1 MTDAKVGRLLFLS
14 ILVMAVVPLTAA
26 FWLLED
32 TLETSLNLGFN
43 APVVQALEDAATN
56 LRTLGKLDEANRAG
70 YRAQFEAID
79 DLKQVY
85 SNPELIKSSLENSLK
100 LYFGL
105 GLGTTLLLAVAV
117 ATLLSRSIARGY
129 RQTFDELARQ
139 REHVR
144 YLEEMS
150 SWQEMAKM
158 LAHEIKNPLTP
169 IEVLVTSLTK
179 SFSKK
184 SAEEFR
190 EQLAQTERMI
200 GEELGH
206 LKNTVVKFSEFA
218 RLPQVALI
226 EADLEK
232 TVAHHASS
240 LAQALDAPIDVRTDT
255 TESIR
260 VGLDVTLFRQVM
272 ANIVRNG
279 IEANPDRRVS
289 FSITLSGRGKSAAV
303 RIENDGVPIAATL
316 ASRVFDPYVST
327 KSGSQNMG
335 LGLAIVKK
343 IVIEHGGEIEYV
355 ERDGR
360 PGFLITLPRVK

>member
-43 APVVQALEDAATN
+43 APIVQALDDAATN
-56 LRTLGKLDEANRAG
+56 LRTLGKLDQANRDG
-70 YRAQFEAID
+70 YRVQFEAVD
-79 DLKQVY
+79 QLKQVY
-85 SNPELIKSSLENSLK
+85 SNPELLKNSLENSLK
-100 LYFGL
+100 VYFGV
-105 GLGTTLLLAVAV
+105 GLVATLLLAVAV
-117 ATLLSRSIARGY
+117 ATFLSRSIAHNY
-129 RQTFDELARQ
+129 RRAFDEVARQ
-139 REHVR
+139 RDRVR

-169 IEVLVTSLTK
+169 IEVLITSLSK

-190 EQLAQTERMI
+190 EQLAQTEKMI

-218 RLPQVALI
+218 RLPQVALV
-226 EADLEK
+226 DTDVEK
-232 TVAHHASS
+232 TLSHHASS
-240 LAQALDAPIDVRTDT
+240 LAQALDADIEVRTET
-255 TESIR
+255 AEAVR
-260 VGLDVTLFRQVM
+260 AGLDATLFRQVM

-279 IEANPDRRVS
+279 IEANAGRRVR
-289 FSITLSGRGKSAAV
+289 FIVILSANAGNASV
-303 RIENDGVPIAATL
+303 LIENDGLPVPADL
-316 ASRVFDPYVST
+316 ASRVFDPYVSS
-327 KSGSQNMG
+327 KPGDQNMG

-355 ERDGR
+355 EREGR
-360 PGFLITLPRVK
+360 PGFLITLPRVG

>member
-14 ILVMAVVPLTAA
+14 ILVMAVVPLVAA

-43 APVVQALEDAATN
+43 APIVQALEDAAAN
-56 LRTLGKLDEANRAG
+56 LRTLGKLDQANRDD
-70 YRAQFEAID
+70 YRAQFEGVD
-79 DLKQVY
+79 NLKQVY

-100 LYFGL
+100 VYFGV
-105 GLGTTLLLAVAV
+105 GLVATLLLAVTV
-117 ATLLSRSIARGY
+117 ATFLSRRIARSY
-129 RQTFDELARQ
+129 RRAFDELARQ
-139 REHVR
+139 RDRVR

-169 IEVLVTSLTK
+169 IEVLITSLSK

-190 EQLAQTERMI
+190 EQLAQTEKMI

-218 RLPQVALI
+218 RLPQVALV
-226 EADLEK
+226 ETDLEK

-240 LAQALDAPIDVRTDT
+240 LAQALDADIDVRTET
-255 TESIR
+255 VETVR
-260 VGLDVTLFRQVM
+260 AGLDATLFRQVM

-279 IEANPDRRVS
+279 IEANVSRRVH
-289 FSITLSGRGKSAAV
+289 FIVILSADAGSASV
-303 RIENDGVPIAATL
+303 LIENNGVPVAADL
-316 ASRVFDPYVST
+316 VSRVFDPYVSS
-327 KSGSQNMG
+327 KPGDQNMG

-343 IVIEHGGEIEYV
+343 IVIEHGGEINYV
-355 ERDGR
+355 EREGR
-360 PGFLITLPRVK
+360 PGFLITLPRVN